1 MSGGSTTRKFSGTT
15 TGNDLAFL
23 ARYECA
29 IVLLTEPAAGSE
41 YPLLA
46 GRTILGRGPDVD
58 LVFEDDHLSRQHV
71 AFELTSEGFQVLDLG
86 STNGILVNDQ
96 PVDAVLLQHGD
107 RIALGQLTFQYVVQE
122 RSDQNEF
129 DLSDS

>member
-1 MSGGSTTRKFSGTT
+1 
-15 TGNDLAFL
+15 
-23 ARYECA
+23 
-29 IVLLTEPAAGSE
+29 
-41 YPLLA
+41 
-46 GRTILGRGPDVD
+46 
-58 LVFEDDHLSRQHV
+58 V